1 MRGLPADDRGSV
13 TVEAALSLSALVL
26 VCALVVGAVA
36 TMAAHVAA
44 VDAAGAAARAHAI
57 GVDYAPPRGR
67 VRVTEAAGT
76 VTATAEIPAVLGTM
90 RAEAVFP
97 VEHRP

>member
-1 MRGLPADDRGSV
+1 MGLDDRGSV
-13 TVEAALSLSALVL
+13 TVEAALSLSSLVL
-26 VCALVVGAVA
+26 VCGLIVGAVA

-44 VDAAGAAARAHAI
+44 VDTAGAAARAHAI
-57 GVDYAPPRGR
+57 GVGYHPPRGR
-67 VRVTEAAGT
+67 VEVSESAGT
-76 VTATAEIPAVLGTM
+76 VTAAAEIPAVFGVM